1 MQVSQQLA
9 VMQVVQIKTVVH
21 LLIDKVAN
29 NNKFLLLNVINKSN
43 EYKQMTR
50 MLFEFKENIFIDFVN

>member
-1 MQVSQQLA
+1 VQVSQQLA